1 MQDTLSNY
9 SDSDSNLTF
18 ATRHFILCADNQ
30 TDFPGWKSYKSFPR
44 IHKEKKMKLIKDTI
58 KAMFYMVTI
67 PILIVATSFGIRGAF
82 PFNKPEF
89 KGLTYYQ
96 LAEWRYWD
104 FERLERE
111 QMVYRPDAVNWS
123 CFGLEYGIKASILPV
138 QSFTYAVAGLN
149 GAKSDPLHSI
159 PENVTLANFP
169 HKWWEAAES
178 LLWYNLDYR
187 NRTPNKACNSGRNI
201 PSAEEFELTI
211 EQLKARVTEM
221 DEILAEREQVSK

>member
-1 MQDTLSNY
+1 M
-9 SDSDSNLTF
+9 
-18 ATRHFILCADNQ
+18 
-30 TDFPGWKSYKSFPR
+30 YK
-44 IHKEKKMKLIKDTI
+44 EKMKLIKDTI

-67 PILIVATSFGIRGAF
+67 PILLVATGFGIRGAF

-111 QMVYRPDAVNWS
+111 QMVRRPDAVNWS

-149 GAKSDPLHSI
+149 GVKPDPTHPI
-159 PENVTLANFP
+159 PENVTLSNFP
-169 HKWWEAAES
+169 QKWWEAAES
-178 LLWYNLDYR
+178 LLWYNLDLR
-187 NRTPNKACNSGRNI
+187 GRTPNKACNSDRNI
-201 PSAEEFELTI
+201 PSAEELEATI
-211 EQLKARVTEM
+211 QQLKARVAEM
-221 DEILAEREQVSK
+221 DVILAGREQASQ

>member
-1 MQDTLSNY
+1 
-9 SDSDSNLTF
+9 
-18 ATRHFILCADNQ
+18 
-30 TDFPGWKSYKSFPR
+30 
-44 IHKEKKMKLIKDTI
+44 MKLIKDTI

-67 PILIVATSFGIRGAF
+67 PILLVATGFGIRGAF

-123 CFGLEYGIKASILPV
+123 CFGLEYGIKVPILPV

-149 GAKSDPLHSI
+149 GVKSDPTHPI
-159 PENVTLANFP
+159 PENVTLSNFP
-169 HKWWEAAES
+169 QKWWEAAES
-178 LLWYNLDYR
+178 LLWYNLDGR
-187 NRTPNKACNSGRNI
+187 GRTPNKACDSSRDI
-201 PSAEEFELTI
+201 PSAEEFEATI
-211 EQLKARVTEM
+211 QKLKSRVAEM
-221 DEILAEREQVSK
+221 DAILSGKEQASK